1 MPLHVPLDAEPP
13 PPPPRQSAGPLLPAL
28 PCTVLPAADLSAP
41 PPLPGP
47 LVDVGFW
54 ADPRDPLDNRPDPA
68 HFVDREWGAT
78 VVARAV
84 AMYAHSG
91 FVESF
96 ELGYSW
102 CRLGC
107 GTGGSGGGSGGGRGG
122 GGDDGGNNG
131 AASCVTPTTSGV
143 AAAAAAASARGHDNR
158 FMGCCTLTDGRF
170 VWPEGLAHYV
180 SEHAVRPP
188 EEFIEHALENLRALR
203 SAQAGGRL
211 RWEVDGGGRTV
222 PLAAGTAAFLRD
234 KTTLGIAL
242 LPGPEI
248 RRRRTVSDGVCSCKT
263 S

>member
-1 MPLHVPLDAEPP
+1 MPLRVPLDAEPP
-13 PPPPRQSAGPLLPAL
+13 PPPPRQPAGSLLPAL
-28 PCTVLPAADLSAP
+28 PCTALPAAELSASS
-41 PPLPGP
+41 PLPGP

-68 HFVDREWGAT
+68 HFVDHEWGAT

-107 GTGGSGGGSGGGRGG
+107 SVGGSGGGSGDGSGGSSGAL
-122 GGDDGGNNG
+122 
-131 AASCVTPTTSGV
+131 AASCATPTSGV
-143 AAAAAAASARGHDNR
+143 AAAAATAAAAAARGHDNR
-158 FMGCCTLTDGRF
+158 FMGCCTLTDGTY

-188 EEFIEHALENLRALR
+188 EGFIKHALKNLRALR
-203 SAQAGGRL
+203 SAQARGRL
-211 RWEVDGGGRTV
+211 RWEVDNGGRTV

-234 KTTLGIAL
+234 NTTLGIAL

-248 RRRRTVSDGVCSCKT
+248 RRRRTTSDGVCSCKT